1 MCQSK
6 YLNNPIVQDH
16 HRAVK
21 RITRP
26 KLGFKTFR
34 CALVLLAGI
43 EVMQMF
49 RKGQLGAIKDRACVC
64 SEPVLLARF
73 LIGVGLAA
81 MLGLFSLL
89 RQNPVGRGQVF
100 GRHLIGDVL
109 HDGRAFGQSLAVV
122 KLQQGHV
129 AVRVDREVAGAA
141 SGNCLVLVGASTASK
156 ARPDSHSAMCGL
168 SEQAPGLK

>member
-34 CALVLLAGI
+34 CARVLLAGI

-81 MLGLFSLL
+81 MLGLFLLL
-89 RQNPVGRGQVF
+89 RQNLLIRPFEVINILAGRS
-100 GRHLIGDVL
+100 REL
-109 HDGRAFGQSLAVV
+109 HCES
-122 KLQQGHV
+122 
-129 AVRVDREVAGAA
+129 
-141 SGNCLVLVGASTASK
+141 SK
-156 ARPDSHSAMCGL
+156 FKGP
-168 SEQAPGLK
+168 EQ